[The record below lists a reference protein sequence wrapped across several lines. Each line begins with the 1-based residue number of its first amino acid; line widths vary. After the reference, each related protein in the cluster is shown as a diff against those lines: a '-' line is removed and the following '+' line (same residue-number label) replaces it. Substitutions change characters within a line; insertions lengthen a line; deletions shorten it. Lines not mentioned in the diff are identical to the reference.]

1 MTDCAEIMI
10 RIFKKQY
17 VKTPINIGYADTISI
32 NNLVLKISNLAK
44 KNLEFNYDLNKPEG
58 RFIKSSDPK
67 LLRKVTSNYRPRINL
82 NKGLKNMLK
91 WHKKNFK

>member
-1 MTDCAEIMI
+1 MI
-10 RIFKKQY
+10 RIFLKRY
-17 VKTPINIGYADTISI
+17 VKSPINIGYEDTISI
-32 NNLVLKISNLAK
+32 KNLVLKISNLAK
-44 KNLEFNYDLNKPEG
+44 KNLELNYDLKKPEG

-82 NKGLKNMLK
+82 SKGLKNMLK